1 MDIGTAT
8 VVAAMVSS
16 VGGLLAFL
24 LQSFRREN
32 REDHA
37 DVISEIRWLR
47 RVVERV
53 EVKQDNHV
61 VDFHQGE
68 FDGKFKGSV
77 RKSKGKTQIRNSA

>member
-1 MDIGTAT
+1 MDMGTAT
-8 VVAAMVSS
+8 VVAALVSS
-16 VGGLLAFL
+16 VGGSLAFL

-32 REDHA
+32 RKDHA
-37 DVISEIRWLR
+37 DVITEIRWLR

-68 FDGKFKGSV
+68 IDGNPTGSV
-77 RKSKGKTQIRNSA
+77 RKSKSKT